1 MATGRLAI
9 ATPLPLVRVSSVP
22 VAGDLPPPDILL
34 LKSSLLI

>member
-1 MATGRLAI
+1 MTTGGLASP
-9 ATPLPLVRVSSVP
+9 TPLPRVRVSSVP